1 MPSTE
6 TSEVSADEST
16 GPGRDRSVSLSR
28 AHTADLNADE
38 RARIRAFLDEA
49 FDGDFAHDD
58 WEHALGG
65 VHVLAYDAGKVVGHA
80 SVVQR
85 RLTHRGLGIRTGY
98 VEAVAVRA
106 ERRGRGLGSA
116 LMEEVEGLVLRAYD
130 LGALS
135 AVERAR
141 RLYERRGWKAW
152 AGETWVLSPDGPR
165 RTPDEDDSVLVLE
178 TPTSPEVDLTATL
191 ACDWRPGDVW

>member
-1 MPSTE
+1 
-6 TSEVSADEST
+6 VSADEST
-16 GPGRDRSVSLSR
+16 GRVRGRSSSLSR
-28 AHTADLNADE
+28 AHTADLNAAE
-38 RARIRAFLDEA
+38 RAPIRVLLDEA
-49 FDGDFAHDD
+49 FEGDFADDD

-65 VHVLAYDAGKVVGHA
+65 VHVLAWDDGELVGHA

-106 ERRGRGLGSA
+106 DRRGRGLGSA
-116 LMEEVEGLVLRAYD
+116 LMAEVEDVVCRAYD

-135 AVERAR
+135 AGGRAR
-141 RLYERRGWKAW
+141 RLYQRRGWTPW
-152 AGETWVLSPDGPR
+152 AGETWVLSPEGPL
-165 RTPDEDDSVLVLE
+165 RTEDEDGGVYVLS
-178 TPTSPEVDLTATL
+178 TPTSPELVLSQAI